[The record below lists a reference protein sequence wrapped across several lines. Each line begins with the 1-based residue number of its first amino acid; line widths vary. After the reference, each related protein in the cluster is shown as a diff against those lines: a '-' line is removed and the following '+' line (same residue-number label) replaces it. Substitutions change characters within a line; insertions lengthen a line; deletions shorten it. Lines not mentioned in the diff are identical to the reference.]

1 MGENRAALIGVVVV
15 AVALRVAWLLR
26 GPAVVD
32 LLFVPDDTY
41 YLLAIARSLAHG
53 LGPTADGVTWTSG
66 FQPLAAFLLIP
77 AFWVDVDALTAA
89 GLLETLADVATCVLL
104 VQLGSLYGSRRGGL
118 LAAAV
123 WAVSPAA
130 VQLAMAGLETSLA
143 IALQLG
149 LVVAWWRME
158 QRGRGRLVVGVL
170 AGLALLARIDS
181 AFLIAAL
188 GIRSL
193 LRREWTHVAVA
204 GCVALTVVAPWWLLC
219 WSRLGSPIPESG
231 AATMA
236 IVDANRELWL
246 TPGAAVGCASA
257 AILGPPYLRPLAF
270 APPFA
275 AVTWGAACVILS
287 AAAFVSRRTPLT
299 ALVAHLAALLLF
311 YTWVVPAV
319 WHFARYLAPF
329 GPVVALGVAIAVVQ
343 RDRILARMASG
354 VLVVVPLAVT
364 LFGLFDPSPQRRND
378 GLAGYAAPA
387 QKVLDLVPSGAVVGS
402 MQSGA
407 LAYFAR
413 PPTRVVNLDGV
424 VDAGASAAL
433 RERRHYA
440 FARERGVTY
449 IADWPPVLQIFLR
462 RSGAPD
468 EVRGL
473 SPVGSA
479 DNVLVVK
486 MGP

>member
-1 MGENRAALIGVVVV
+1 MRENRAALIVVV
-15 AVALRVAWLLR
+15 AIALALRIAWLVR
-26 GPAVVD
+26 GTAVVD

-53 LGPTADGVTWTSG
+53 LGPTADGITWTSG
-66 FQPLAAFLLIP
+66 FQPLAAFLLVP
-77 AFWVDVDALTAA
+77 AFWIDLDGLTAA
-89 GLLETLADVATCVLL
+89 ALLETLADVATCVLL
-104 VQLGSLYGSRRGGL
+104 VQLGTLAGSRRAGL
-118 LAAAV
+118 WAAAV

-158 QRGRGRLVVGVL
+158 QRNGGRVIVGVL

-188 GIRSL
+188 GLRGL
-193 LRREWTHVAVA
+193 ARREWSHVAVA
-204 GCVALTVVAPWWLLC
+204 GCVAMVVVAPWWLLC
-219 WSRLGSPIPESG
+219 WSRFGSPIPESG

-236 IVDANRELWL
+236 IGDANREFWL
-246 TPGAAVGCASA
+246 TPGAALGFASA
-257 AILGPPYLRPLAF
+257 AIVGPPYLRPLAF
-270 APPFA
+270 APPLA
-275 AVTWGAACVILS
+275 AVTWGAACAILFL
-287 AAAFVSRRTPLT
+287 AAFVWRRTPLV

-329 GPVVALGVAIAVVQ
+329 GPVVALGVTALVQ
-343 RDRILARMASG
+343 RGRILARAVS
-354 VLVVVPLAVT
+354 VALVVVPLAVT
-364 LFGLFDPSPQRRND
+364 LSGLLDTSPERRND
-378 GLAGYAAPA
+378 GLTGYAAPA
-387 QKVLDLVPSGAVVGS
+387 KKVLDLVPSGSVVGS

-433 RERRHYA
+433 RERRLYT
-440 FARERGVTY
+440 FARERGVTH
-449 IADWPPVLQIFLR
+449 IADWPAVMQIFLR

-468 EVRGL
+468 ELRAL
-473 SPVGSA
+473 SPVGTA
-479 DNVLVVK
+479 DGLLVVELK
-486 MGP
+486 R